1 MKSERSRVL
10 LSMFFIVLLI
20 VLLNADQMVMS
31 PNIGAIEEEFN
42 VDDAQIGLV
51 GAIFTVIGAVVSL
64 AWGYFADKYS
74 RKLLLIYSILVG
86 EIPCFMTAFSTNFGQ
101 FFFWRVLTGIGVGA
115 SFPIVFSLIGDMFDE
130 VNRAKVA
137 ALMGAAISVGSIFG
151 MIVGGFVGPTFGWR
165 LPFVLVSL
173 PNVVLAFVAL
183 FVLKEPPR
191 GAFEKGIGELVRAGY
206 AYPKAPKLEDYA
218 KLVSVKTNLLL
229 FLQGIAG
236 TIPWGAI
243 PYFLVEFFRRERGLS
258 VETATFIFIV
268 FGVGNIIGTIVGGWL
283 GALLYKKSK
292 PLVPLFCSLTTAA
305 GVWLTV
311 LTFDYSNVTN
321 SGLYVLM
328 VLGLLASLTD
338 SLTGPNVKMMLLNV
352 NEPQDRGRI
361 FSIFNLTDSLGT
373 GIGRWIGGLLSV
385 SFGSLAA
392 AMKVSAYFWLI
403 CAFFLFLLV
412 FKFSKDV
419 ESLESRMI
427 ALAQQMDK

>member
-1 MKSERSRVL
+1 ML
-10 LSMFFIVLLI
+10 FIVLLI

-31 PNIGAIEEEFN
+31 PNIGAIEKDFN

-51 GAIFTVIGAVVSL
+51 GAVFTVVGAVVSL

-74 RKLLLIYSILVG
+74 RKRLLIYSILVG
-86 EIPCFMTAFSTNFGQ
+86 EIPCFMTAFSTSFSQ
-101 FFFWRVLTGIGVGA
+101 LFFWRVLTGIGVGA

-137 ALMGAAISVGSIFG
+137 ALMGAAISVGNILG
-151 MIVGGFVGPTFGWR
+151 MIVGGFVGPSFGWR

-173 PNVVLAFVAL
+173 PNVVLAFIAL
-183 FVLKEPPR
+183 FVIKEPPR

-206 AYPKAPKLEDYA
+206 AYPKAPRFEDYA

-258 VETATFIFIV
+258 VETATIIFLV
-268 FGVGNIIGTIVGGWL
+268 FGVGNILGTIVGGWL
-283 GALLYKKSK
+283 GAFLYKRSK
-292 PLVPLFCSLTTAA
+292 PLVPIFCSLTTAL

-311 LTFDYSNVTN
+311 LTFDYSDVAN

-328 VLGLLASLTD
+328 ILGLLASLTD

-403 CAFFLFLLV
+403 CSLFLFLLT
-412 FKFSKDV
+412 FKFSRDV
-419 ESLESRMI
+419 DSLESRMI
-427 ALAQQMDK
+427 ALAQKLNK

>member
-1 MKSERSRVL
+1 MKAERSRVA
-10 LSMFFIVLLI
+10 LSMFFIVILI

-31 PNIGAIEEEFN
+31 PNIGKIEEEFG
-42 VDDAQIGLV
+42 VSDAQIGFV
-51 GAIFTVIGAVVSL
+51 GAVFTVVGAVISL
-64 AWGYFADKYS
+64 VWGYFADRYN
-74 RKLLLIYSILVG
+74 RKRLLIYSILVG
-86 EIPCFMTAFSTNFGQ
+86 EIPCLMTAFSTNFGQ
-101 FFFWRVLTGIGVGA
+101 FFFWRMLTGIGVGA

-137 ALMGAAISVGSIFG
+137 ALMGAAISVGNILG
-151 MIVGGFVGPTFGWR
+151 MVVGGFVGPTFGWR

-173 PNVVLAFVAL
+173 PNVVLAIVAL
-183 FVLKEPPR
+183 FVLQEPAR

-206 AYPKAPKLEDYA
+206 AYPKVPKLEDYA
-218 KLVSVKTNLLL
+218 KLVSIKTNFLL

-258 VETATFIFIV
+258 VELATLVFIV
-268 FGVGNIIGTIVGGWL
+268 FGVGNILGTIIGGWL
-283 GALLYKKSK
+283 GAILYRKSK
-292 PLVPLFCSLTTAA
+292 PLVPLFCSFTTAV

-311 LTFDYSNVTN
+311 LTFDYSNATG

-328 VLGLLASLTD
+328 LLGLLAALTD

-385 SFGSLAA
+385 GLGSLGA

-403 CAFFLFLLV
+403 CSFFLFLLV
-412 FKFSKDV
+412 FKFAKDV
-419 ESLESRMI
+419 ETLESQME
-427 ALAQQMDK
+427 ALAQQMEK

>member
-1 MKSERSRVL
+1 LKAERSRVA
-10 LSMFFIVLLI
+10 LSMFFIVILI

-31 PNIGAIEEEFN
+31 PNIGKIEEEFK
-42 VDDAQIGLV
+42 VSDAQIGFV
-51 GAIFTVIGAVVSL
+51 GAVFTVIGAVISL
-64 AWGYFADKYS
+64 AWGYLADKYN
-74 RKLLLIYSILVG
+74 RKRLLIYSILVG
-86 EIPCFMTAFSTNFGQ
+86 EIPCLMTAFSTNFGQ
-101 FFFWRVLTGIGVGA
+101 FFFWRMLTGIGVGA

-137 ALMGAAISVGSIFG
+137 ALMGAAISVGNILG

-173 PNVVLAFVAL
+173 PNVVLAMVAL
-183 FVLKEPPR
+183 FVLQEPAR

-206 AYPKAPKLEDYA
+206 AYPKVPKLEDYA
-218 KLVSVKTNLLL
+218 KLVSIKTNFLL

-258 VETATFIFIV
+258 VELATFVFVI
-268 FGVGNIIGTIVGGWL
+268 FGVGNILGTIIGGWL
-283 GALLYKKSK
+283 GAILYKRTKL
-292 PLVPLFCSLTTAA
+292 LVPLFCSFTTAA

-311 LTFDYSNVTN
+311 LTFDYSNVN
-321 SGLYVLM
+321 GSGLYVLM
-328 VLGLLASLTD
+328 LLGLLAALTD

-385 SFGSLAA
+385 GLGSLGA

-403 CAFFLFLLV
+403 CSFFLFLLI
-412 FKFSKDV
+412 FRFAKDV
-419 ESLESRMI
+419 ETLESRME
-427 ALAQQMDK
+427 ALAQQMEK